1 MSSLPIGQ
9 TFGRLSFLGVSDQRG
24 PGGRQ
29 MWRMACACGSAV
41 VLAAN
46 KVKTGNTKS
55 CGCLRSAPDLSGL
68 RFGVLAVLGDAARGA
83 DGRHRVRC
91 RCDCGAEVVVAPSD
105 LRKSRGATVSCGCF
119 RATFG
124 RSNAADL
131 SGRVFGRLTAGAP
144 ASSDRRGVV
153 WSCTCACGAATTA
166 LASDLIGG
174 RKVSCGCAVVD
185 KPGLTPAG
193 LNARR
198 VAGGHRRRAL
208 KRNAGGSFTAAQI
221 DALYRAQ
228 RGRCACCGVALRGK
242 FHRDHR
248 VALANGGSNDIT
260 NIELLC
266 GPCNLSKGA
275 KDEIAWAN
283 ENGRLL

>member
-153 WSCTCACGAATTA
+153 WSCPCACGAATTA

-208 KRNAGGSFTAAQI
+208 SAAR
-221 DALYRAQ
+221 RAWE
-228 RGRCACCGVALRGK
+228 RV
-242 FHRDHR
+242 FHRYRWLDGR
-248 VALANGGSNDIT
+248 PVL
-260 NIELLC
+260 
-266 GPCNLSKGA
+266 
-275 KDEIAWAN
+275 
-283 ENGRLL
+283 RLLVLPTRRRNPATGVWASVVPRGGRRLTGQQFPQLSCKIFAV